1 MRTFK
6 QLQDAVLQWMA
17 DGSDTGLLRDLV
29 SNSINEQHQQLLHED
44 RYDFM
49 LWPRTESL
57 AVVSG
62 QSAYAL
68 HPEFDQPL
76 YFFNPNTEDY
86 LEEIPA
92 KSLLESGADWDNA
105 TPTEPIRFMLAGISK
120 LKKQPTADGV
130 VAIATT
136 GGTESASNQIIVSG
150 IDNNG
155 DYVNETLSSGAP
167 WTTLTSTTSFEVV
180 LDITKIGASWARL
193 VTVTSGSDTLLTLN
207 ADEFGRQYRMMEII
221 GTPAGSST
229 IKYRFYRKPRYL
241 VKDNDIP
248 DLPESHDDILV
259 LKALTAMQG
268 YSRATDDEQAYWRAR
283 LSKLD
288 QSLKMTYQ
296 QARSLGGRPTFTRFI
311 PRG

>member
-17 DGSDTGLLRDLV
+17 DSTDTGLLRDLV
-29 SNSINEQHQQLLHED
+29 SNAINEQHQQILHED

-57 AVVSG
+57 SVISG
-62 QSAYAL
+62 TITYAL
-68 HPEFDQPL
+68 HPQFDQPL
-76 YFFNPNTEDY
+76 YFYNPDTDDY

-92 KSLLESGADWDNA
+92 KSLLESGADWDDG
-105 TPTEPIRFMLAGISK
+105 TPTEPDRFMLSGISK
-120 LKKQPTADGV
+120 LKQQPTASGTV
-130 VAIATT
+130 VITTT

-150 IDNNG
+150 IDTSD
-155 DYVNETLSSGAP
+155 DYVSETLSSGTA
-167 WTTLTSTTSFEVV
+167 WSTLTSTTSFAVV
-180 LDITKIGASWARL
+180 LDITKVGASWSRII
-193 VTVTSGSDTLLTLN
+193 TVTSGSDTLLTLN
-207 ADEFGRQYRMMEII
+207 ADEFGRQYRLLEII
-221 GTPAGSST
+221 GTPAANST
-229 IKYRFYRKPRYL
+229 IKYRFYRKPRQL
-241 VKDNDIP
+241 VNDNDIP

-268 YSRATDDEQAYWRAR
+268 YSRATEDEQAHWRSR

-311 PRG
+311 PRD